1 MKIEFQ
7 NTIRRLNFLCHLTDI
22 KIAWINPC
30 IAKSFIEL
38 SVNVLGNHWATE
50 TLTAFSISKSLQ
62 VLKKTPIKIVA
73 HAIYTYPFFYIY
85 IHSPLMLKKSCCDF
99 CFPQESKSQTGHC
112 SMIYMTRGSVRI
124 GFNVI

>member
-1 MKIEFQ
+1 MQAWYWFLLICFKINFMKIEFQ

-62 VLKKTPIKIVA
+62 VLKKNSHQDSCPCYLHLSI
-73 HAIYTYPFFYIY
+73 FLY
-85 IHSPLMLKKSCCDF
+85 IHTLLSCWKKVVVIF
-99 CFPQESKSQTGHC
+99 VFLRKVNHRQT
-112 SMIYMTRGSVRI
+112 IVP
-124 GFNVI
+124 